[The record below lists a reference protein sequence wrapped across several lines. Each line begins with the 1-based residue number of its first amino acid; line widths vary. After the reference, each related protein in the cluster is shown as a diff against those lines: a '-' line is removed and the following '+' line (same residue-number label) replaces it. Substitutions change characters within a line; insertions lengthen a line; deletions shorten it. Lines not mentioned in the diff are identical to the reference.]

1 LRRIHSTSGNATRDR
16 AAEAA
21 ARLLSWRTLVLLAAL
36 FLAVPALAQVEPD
49 ARVYTP
55 PPGEPD
61 TTAIQ
66 PAPPDTSAALT
77 SPPDTS
83 AVPTVP
89 PDTSSVP
96 RTPPVG
102 LPPAFEGGSGIRIQS
117 VRASG
122 FSQVDSIVVIRTFG
136 LRAGDAYSR
145 EAVREGVR
153 RLYQSGLYTDVNV
166 TDTPESG
173 GVTLTVAVTER
184 PRVHAVQF
192 EGEGKIDEATLKG
205 KLTVAVGQLLD
216 QGTLALDEGK
226 IAEAYA
232 EEGYARAK
240 VVSRTVPAGPGTVDV
255 KFSVDPGEKVKVRN
269 IVIHQDRAYPGLYA
283 NELRDAMKSETPG
296 FLKGGV
302 HKPSHIEEDLTQLRL
317 HMRSRGYKDA
327 DVDSIRPEY
336 QADGKGVVLHV
347 YVRPG
352 ERYRFG
358 TVQWAGNA
366 SVSSEALQSVTAVV
380 PNAPYSEPQIHKT
393 LEGAYTLYQELGYL
407 YLSIDPKFQ
416 ENGSVVDVV
425 FEIQEGSRSRIA
437 DLQIVGNTRTKENV
451 IRREAMVR
459 PGDVFRR
466 STLIRTQ
473 RDIFAL
479 GFFQDVNVDYAPTG
493 DSADINL
500 TLRVQEKQTGTAS
513 AGAGFASSTGLTGFL
528 ELGHNNLFGNGQS
541 INLHLERGGK
551 RSSFELS
558 FTDPW
563 FRDTPLTVG
572 FSLFNTEREYDV
584 YDRRD
589 VGGGVRFGRP
599 IPWPDYSRGLLSYD
613 LRNVT
618 LKDFDAPL
626 PGESGNLTALR
637 NSDWPRLVSSVTATF
652 SRVST
657 DNPFYA
663 SRGSRLVWTNT
674 FAGGPLGGIEEFYK
688 GTLDLKTYSRL
699 TGPFVLMVR
708 GRTGFL
714 GGSSVPEYER
724 FRLGGTTVDYLRGY
738 EDYYVVPR
746 SNITR
751 HPESGVVV
759 ERYPGGRRMLIAGAE
774 IQFPVAEPLHGLL
787 FFDAGNTWNSTR
799 EVDLGDL
806 RRSVGFGVRFE
817 VPALGRIGF
826 DLGYGLDREEG
837 AGWRTHFQLGN
848 TL

>member
-1 LRRIHSTSGNATRDR
+1 MRSLWPVPATLI
-16 AAEAA
+16 AA
-21 ARLLSWRTLVLLAAL
+21 AV
-36 FLAVPALAQVEPD
+36 ALALAGSAHAQTEPD
-49 ARVYTP
+49 SRVYSP
-55 PPGEPD
+55 PPG
-61 TTAIQ
+61 T
-66 PAPPDTSAALT
+66 PDTSIVLPASPDSSAAPLAAPVDSSGLQT
-77 SPPDTS
+77 APTQ
-83 AVPTVP
+83 PTVP
-89 PDTSSVP
+89 PIDLPFS
-96 RTPPVG
+96 TPGEGPGQRVG
-102 LPPAFEGGSGIRIQS
+102 A
-117 VRASG
+117 VRAAG

-166 TDTPESG
+166 TDAPDAG
-173 GVTLTVAVTER
+173 GVALTVTVTER
-184 PRVHAVQF
+184 PRVHAVKF
-192 EGEGKIDEATLKG
+192 EGGGKIDDTTLKG
-205 KLTVAVGQLLD
+205 KLTLAEGQLLD
-216 QGTLALDEGK
+216 QGTLALDEAK

-240 VVSRTVPAGPGTVDV
+240 IASKVAPFGPGTIDV
-255 KFSVDPGEKVKVRN
+255 VFSIDPGEKVKVRD
-269 IVIHQDRAYPGLYA
+269 IVIHQLQPFPGLYA
-283 NELRDAMKSETPG
+283 NDLKDAMKSETPG
-296 FLKGGV
+296 FLKSGV
-302 HKPSHIEEDLTQLRL
+302 YKPSYLEEDHTQLRL

-327 DVDSIRPEY
+327 DVDSIRPEFLP
-336 QADGKGVVLHV
+336 DGKSARLHV
-347 YVRPG
+347 YIRPG

-358 TVQWAGNA
+358 TVQWSGNA
-366 SVSSEALQSVTAVV
+366 SVGTEALQAVTAVV

-407 YLSIDPKFQ
+407 YLSIEPQFA
-416 ENGSVVDVV
+416 EHGSVVDVV
-425 FEIQEGSRSRIA
+425 FTIQEGTRSRIA

-451 IRREAMVR
+451 IRREALVR

-479 GFFQDVNVDYAPTG
+479 GFFQDVQVDYAPTG

-572 FSLFNTEREYDV
+572 FSLFNMEREYDV

-599 IPWPDYSRGLLSYD
+599 IPWPDYARGLISYD

-618 LKDFDAPL
+618 LKDFDPPL
-626 PGESGNLTALR
+626 PGESGNLTSLR

-674 FAGGPLGGIEEFYK
+674 FAGGPLGGVEQFYK

-714 GGSSVPEYER
+714 GGKSVPEYER
-724 FRLGGTTVDYLRGY
+724 FRMGGTTVDYLRGY

-746 SNITR
+746 ANITR
-751 HPESGVVV
+751 DALGRVV

-806 RRSVGFGVRFE
+806 RRAVGFGVRFE

-826 DLGYGLDREEG
+826 DVGYGLDREEG